1 MGALAGSI
9 LGMRDAYCV
18 GFGEQ
23 AGMNRA
29 HRSQTRFSFAAI
41 KPIDGG
47 ALLRLHYAVIGFSA
61 LCR

>member
-1 MGALAGSI
+1 M
-9 LGMRDAYCV
+9 GMRDAYCV